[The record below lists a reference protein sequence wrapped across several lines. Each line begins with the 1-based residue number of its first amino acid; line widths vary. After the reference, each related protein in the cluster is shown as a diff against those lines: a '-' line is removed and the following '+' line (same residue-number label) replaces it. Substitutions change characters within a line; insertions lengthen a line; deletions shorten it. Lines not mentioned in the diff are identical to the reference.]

1 MHILV
6 MTRIVPSHSLGGMQK
21 QTMDL
26 CSGFVASGHQVT
38 LLTTGRKDGVEQEN
52 YNGVNIIF
60 LSGSKPGYYSRK
72 WNSMCRKKIVEIHQ
86 NSPIDV
92 IHSQSMGANGVLK
105 WAKKNSVPIAST
117 WHGTSLT
124 EIPTFFASASYHPR
138 YWHWLFIMPTTM
150 LMRYFTMDLA
160 VRKASRKITLVS
172 PTLEK
177 NMKFLAKDK
186 VITIPNGIELPK
198 VVAKPSTK
206 PIECIA
212 IGRMEKEKG
221 IHYAI
226 IAIANLPPKLQ
237 RGVLLNVVGEGTYL
251 KDLKKLAAKLNVES
265 SVKFHGRTDD
275 STLQKIYQNS
285 RIHLMPTTRQEGL
298 PLTILEG
305 MANSMTTIASNI
317 GGIPGVITDGVDGIL
332 TTPGNQSELDQTFH
346 NLLCNEE
353 MINKIGDNARKTT
366 EERYSKQRMVDQT
379 LAVLIEVTEK

>member
-1 MHILV
+1 
-6 MTRIVPSHSLGGMQK
+6 
-21 QTMDL
+21 
-26 CSGFVASGHQVT
+26 
-38 LLTTGRKDGVEQEN
+38 
-52 YNGVNIIF
+52 
-60 LSGSKPGYYSRK
+60 
-72 WNSMCRKKIVEIHQ
+72 
-86 NSPIDV
+86 
-92 IHSQSMGANGVLK
+92 
-105 WAKKNSVPIAST
+105 
-117 WHGTSLT
+117 
-124 EIPTFFASASYHPR
+124 
-138 YWHWLFIMPTTM
+138 
-150 LMRYFTMDLA
+150 
-160 VRKASRKITLVS
+160 
-172 PTLEK
+172 
-177 NMKFLAKDK
+177 MKFLAKDK

-226 IAIANLPPKLQ
+226 TAIANLPPKLQ
-237 RGVLLNVVGEGTYL
+237 QGVLLNVVGEGTYL

-332 TTPGNQSELDQTFH
+332 TTPGSQSELDQTFH

-353 MINKIGDNARKTT
+353 MINKIGDSARKTT